1 MRIEDFLSVW
11 REQLEAPVAEVVEL
25 RAASQAADAFQLKG
39 GSHVS
44 LACLLR

>member
-11 REQLEAPVAEVVEL
+11 REQLDAPAADVVGL
-25 RAASQAADAFQLKG
+25 RTASRAADAFQLKG

>member
-25 RAASQAADAFQLKG
+25 RTSRAADAFQLKG

>member
-11 REQLEAPVAEVVEL
+11 REQLEALAAEVVEL
-25 RAASQAADAFQLKG
+25 GTSRAADAFRLKG

>member
-11 REQLEAPVAEVVEL
+11 REQLDGSAADVVGL
-25 RAASQAADAFQLKG
+25 GTSRAADAFQLKG

-44 LACLLR
+44 MACLLR

>member
-11 REQLEAPVAEVVEL
+11 REQRDAPATDVVGL
-25 RAASQAADAFQLKG
+25 GTSLAPDAFQLKG
-39 GSHVS
+39 GSHVP